1 MHGLIY
7 SQSFTLRF
15 LGIMA
20 HLRYVIHLLTRRN
33 RRNCRTRM
41 LWWLAFQGV
50 LTRPG
55 ADVRPDRIRCWLGR
69 TGGGGLRFGWR
80 PGHHDTLNCEK
91 YSTKGE
97 PAMPE
102 VSFARKIAGV
112 S

>member
-1 MHGLIY
+1 MHGLIHN
-7 SQSFTLRF
+7 QRFVWGFIGIRGRLR
-15 LGIMA
+15 LLIPL
-20 HLRYVIHLLTRRN
+20 LRRRN
-33 RRNCRTRM
+33 RRKRSVRL
-41 LWWLAFQGV
+41 LWWLAFHKALSAPGTAV
-50 LTRPG
+50 PG
-55 ADVRPDRIRCWLGR
+55 ASR